1 MVGSAPQTIDDEL
14 NHTSETSVENDGSS
28 SSSIIQNE
36 ADRHIKFL
44 K

>member
-1 MVGSAPQTIDDEL
+1 MVGSAPQTKDFES

-28 SSSIIQNE
+28 SSSIIQDE
-36 ADRHIKFL
+36 ADRYIKFL